1 MVTFQI
7 IGKSVNDRLVGM
19 SNVTF
24 VTLADISNSFFQCF
38 SILTGV
44 VLETNVKIFS
54 IIQEIF
60 FTCS

>member
-24 VTLADISNSFFQCF
+24 VTLADISNSFFQCL